1 MDNPEI
7 GRILA
12 YLGPNTGEPI
22 FNILLYIIFFFSLI
36 TLFTLPDKNVV
47 PTILIATVL
56 LCAVVA
62 KLSMSSPQPIF
73 RRGEFGMFVLNA
85 IMITFP
91 FLVVGTTRKAR
102 QKRSVKSNL
111 PALMAGLF
119 GAIYFFLFWFFIQ
132 RTLS

>member
-7 GRILA
+7 GRILS
-12 YLGPNTGEPI
+12 YLGPNTGDPI
-22 FNILLYIIFFFSLI
+22 VNILLYIIFFFALI
-36 TLFTLPDKNVV
+36 TMFTLPDKNVV

-62 KLSMSSPQPIF
+62 KLSMSSPDPIF
-73 RRGEFGMFVLNA
+73 NRREFGMFVLNV
-85 IMITFP
+85 IMVTFP

-102 QKRSVKSNL
+102 QKRSIKSNL

-119 GAIYFFLFWFFIQ
+119 GGIYFFLFWFLFQ
-132 RTLS
+132 R